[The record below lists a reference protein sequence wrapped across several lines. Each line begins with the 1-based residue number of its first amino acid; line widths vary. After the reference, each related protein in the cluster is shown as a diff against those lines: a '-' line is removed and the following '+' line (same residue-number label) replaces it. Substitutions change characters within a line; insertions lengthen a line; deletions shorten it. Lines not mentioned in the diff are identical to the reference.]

1 MDVSRT
7 SDAHCV
13 TFAGIYT
20 TTTSNVIFD
29 RLHCYEVTLVNNC
42 KTLLQKSETK
52 IFKQKR
58 LTEKLVRSKQEK
70 KVTRFEMKSDNV

>member
-1 MDVSRT
+1 MPSVLLLR
-7 SDAHCV
+7 V
-13 TFAGIYT
+13 FIQQPP
-20 TTTSNVIFD
+20 SNVIFD